1 MNDERSH
8 TEQQLI
14 GQVRSLFYLVDEPTL
29 SIRLF
34 PIVPRPIAL
43 NLHTRVV
50 AHPVP
55 GG

>member
-1 MNDERSH
+1 
-8 TEQQLI
+8 
-14 GQVRSLFYLVDEPTL
+14 L